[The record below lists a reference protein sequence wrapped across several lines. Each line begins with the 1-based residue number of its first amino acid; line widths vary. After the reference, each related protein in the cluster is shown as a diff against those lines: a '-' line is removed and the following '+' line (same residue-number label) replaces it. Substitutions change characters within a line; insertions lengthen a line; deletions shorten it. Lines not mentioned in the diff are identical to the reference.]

1 MTIEQAIQF
10 ISEQKFTF
18 AQSYAKTLPHT
29 YLQRRKCTDEI
40 LFEQFIQVIREK
52 GAVYTFFQ
60 KQYIYLEIDEYVYW
74 EMGRPIKCVQVLNRA
89 DKNSLHLNG
98 QKLAPEHQASE
109 LKNKLAERERYLDNL
124 LNKSQ
129 KTDRD
134 IRQIEF
140 LMNTERR
147 IHGGGKNIID
157 NYQMDIRY
165 E

>member
-1 MTIEQAIQF
+1 MTTQEARHFLSQQ
-10 ISEQKFTF
+10 EFTF
-18 AQSYAKTLPHT
+18 AKSYAKTFPHT
-29 YLQRRKCTDEI
+29 YLQRKRCTDEI
-40 LFEQFIQVIREK
+40 MFERFIQLIRDK
-52 GAVYTFFQ
+52 GTVYTFFL
-60 KQYIYLEIDEYVYW
+60 KQYIYLEIDGYVYW

-89 DKNSLHLNG
+89 DKKSLYLNG
-98 QKLAPEHQASE
+98 QKIAPEHQASE
-109 LKNKLAERERYLDNL
+109 LKNKLAERERYLDKL
-124 LNKSQ
+124 LSKSP
-129 KTDRD
+129 KTDND